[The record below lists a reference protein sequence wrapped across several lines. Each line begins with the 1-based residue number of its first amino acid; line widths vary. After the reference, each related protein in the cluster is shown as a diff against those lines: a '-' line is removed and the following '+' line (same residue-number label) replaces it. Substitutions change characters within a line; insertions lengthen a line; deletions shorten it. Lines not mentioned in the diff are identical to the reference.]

1 MDEFVKPTVP
11 TVDVAPTESER
22 SRSMAIHLCGLLAF
36 VIAPVAIVIPL
47 VLWLTKKDESAYIN
61 DHGREAMN
69 YNLSIWLYAVIS
81 TILMLVC
88 VGYFLL
94 AGLVVFDI
102 VIMIVAAVQA
112 NGGHYF
118 RYPITIRFVPS

>member
-1 MDEFVKPTVP
+1 MFVHLSGFLSYVMGPLALIPTL
-11 TVDVAPTESER
+11 ALWLARRHESE
-22 SRSMAIHLCGLLAF
+22 F
-36 VIAPVAIVIPL
+36 
-47 VLWLTKKDESAYIN
+47 IN

-69 YNLSIWLYAVIS
+69 YNLSIWLYATIS

-94 AGLVVFDI
+94 AGLILFDI

-118 RYPITIRFVPS
+118 RYPITIRFVGS

>member
-1 MDEFVKPTVP
+1 MPEPPADLGPAPPASSDEHTYAMFVHLSGFLSYVMGPLALIVTL
-11 TVDVAPTESER
+11 ALWLARRHESE
-22 SRSMAIHLCGLLAF
+22 F
-36 VIAPVAIVIPL
+36 
-47 VLWLTKKDESAYIN
+47 IN